1 MFHSHCLLLR
11 KGPLGAI
18 WVAAYCFKKLKK
30 SLVMETDIPFSVDKI
45 LQDELNAVTYRVMAY
60 LLLGIARI
68 YSKKVEYLYT
78 DCNKVLTE
86 INEFVVRTKNST
98 RKGTK
103 LTPYYAITLPERFK
117 LDEFDL
123 GIIEDLTG
131 SHTVSHEEI
140 TLKDNIW
147 NNDIV
152 LSLDQ
157 NHDQEIT
164 ALHSVCCSDVTIF
177 EDVFS
182 PHLKEIEMQASTL
195 HHHIMPE
202 KCQVSTLSDERYEV
216 EVSTAIE
223 SADVKAI
230 EQFDEDHRSDEEE
243 TWKEKMLQHENLV
256 PEASTEMVLTNSFSY
271 EETVTVKTVS
281 ITERESSENV
291 KFSREDC
298 HSEGMDRERIQSD
311 NETEFVNGGNSINT
325 SERSIEKL
333 RDNTITLLDSMDID
347 MSLGAQIEPMKL
359 IGMGSREG
367 DNLKFPEMQSPEMKD
382 CDGSR
387 NDQLSIS
394 LDGVLDSR
402 FPDFTG
408 TKTPEFTTISTP
420 ANKERPR
427 TSRKRKCIVDDT
439 IVLPNEELKRSIY
452 DARDLVSK
460 RRKCP
465 CSALTAWKASQI
477 SRLSFGFSMPLMS
490 CVSPEL
496 RSLFETRVNISKS
509 TELVKSPENLDVPSS
524 PAFHTLVKMD
534 SPVTIFKTGEH
545 SNEPEISGSIA
556 TYRSEQITTCVDRVA
571 VSEASVL
578 ELSTSEPQISDGLEQ
593 IAIAPGTPVRCSTS
607 ARLFRSP
614 DSPKVSNSNAIKFC
628 EVDELET
635 DGWSGRTRMVAEY
648 LLQNFT
654 NQRIQSAE
662 EAVNLSHLLS
672 NKTRKESAGLFY
684 EILVLKT
691 KDCVDVKQDCAYGD
705 ILVWKLSNWSTAFG
719 SGLSIMGE
727 D

>member
-1 MFHSHCLLLR
+1 
-11 KGPLGAI
+11 
-18 WVAAYCFKKLKK
+18 
-30 SLVMETDIPFSVDKI
+30 
-45 LQDELNAVTYRVMAY
+45 MAY

-103 LTPYYAITLPERFK
+103 LTPYYAITLPERFE

-202 KCQVSTLSDERYEV
+202 KCQMSTLSDERYEV

-243 TWKEKMLQHENLV
+243 TWKEKMLQHENVV

-359 IGMGSREG
+359 IGTGSREG

-408 TKTPEFTTISTP
+408 G
-420 ANKERPR
+420 
-427 TSRKRKCIVDDT
+427 
-439 IVLPNEELKRSIY
+439 ELKRSIY

-496 RSLFETRVNISKS
+496 RSLFETIVNISKS

-614 DSPKVSNSNAIKFC
+614 DSPKVSNSNAQIKFC

-719 SGLSIMGE
+719 SGLSIMCE

>member
-18 WVAAYCFKKLKK
+18 WLAAYCFKKLKK

-103 LTPYYAITLPERFK
+103 QTPYYAITLPERFE

-164 ALHSVCCSDVTIF
+164 ALHSVRCSDDTIF

-195 HHHIMPE
+195 HHYIMPE
-202 KCQVSTLSDERYEV
+202 KCQVSTLSDEGYEV
-216 EVSTAIE
+216 EVSTTIE

-230 EQFDEDHRSDEEE
+230 EQFDEDRRSDEEE
-243 TWKEKMLQHENLV
+243 TWKEKMLQHGNVV

-281 ITERESSENV
+281 IIDRESSKNK
-291 KFSREDC
+291 KFSHEGC
-298 HSEGMDRERIQSD
+298 HSEGMYRERIQSD
-311 NETEFVNGGNSINT
+311 DEIKFFNGGNSINT
-325 SERSIEKL
+325 SERSMEKL

-347 MSLGAQIEPMKL
+347 MSLGAPIEPMKL

-394 LDGVLDSR
+394 LDGVFDSKS
-402 FPDFTG
+402 PDFTG

-439 IVLPNEELKRSIY
+439 IVLPNEELKRSIR

-496 RSLFETRVNISKS
+496 RSLSVTGVNISKS
-509 TELVKSPENLDVPSS
+509 TEPMKSPENLDVPSS
-524 PAFHTLVKMD
+524 SAFHTLVKRD
-534 SPVTIFKTGEH
+534 SPVTNFETGEH
-545 SNEPEISGSIA
+545 SNEADISGSIAA

-571 VSEASVL
+571 VSEASVP

-614 DSPKVSNSNAIKFC
+614 DSPKVPNLNAQIKFC

-654 NQRIQSAE
+654 NQRIQSVK

-684 EILVLKT
+684 EIL
-691 KDCVDVKQDCAYGD
+691 G
-705 ILVWKLSNWSTAFG
+705 
-719 SGLSIMGE
+719 
-727 D
+727 